1 MDYFLGSSKEDFDDN
16 ICNFL
21 YFWLGDILLKK
32 LRVKE
37 FYSEIILEL
46 FKILKNNTR
55 QVCTARYPYIHKDD
69 FEKFKLIFDIS
80 EDYKIYKSQIYS
92 NMYCNKNYMTYLE
105 THIQN
110 YNKFHNDCEVES
122 YDSLKKPY
130 CNYFK
135 QYFPNNEHNTLSNM
149 KFYLKEIVP
158 ELEKSQEEQGTG
170 EAQEKLQEDLE
181 IGGLGTTL
189 TQPNSGVKASTEE
202 RASTSRPYLNTIMTE
217 IPGTSA
223 TTDNPSPS
231 IASKSITGAV
241 SVAGILVPSY
251 LMYNYTYA
259 GTWINKVLGRKTR
272 TNFNPYTDQ
281 YLMANISGPEN
292 FYSERSRYNISYRP
306 E

>member
-1 MDYFLGSSKEDFDDN
+1 MDYFLGDEQLRILPTKLHYYSLDHPLWADCEDELFYNEAKKELSSKIELGDVSDNILKTLCYVYRKSSKEDFDDN

-55 QVCTARYPYIHKDD
+55 QVCTARYPYMHKDD

-80 EDYKIYKSQIYS
+80 EDYKIYKSQIY
-92 NMYCNKNYMTYLE
+92 K
-105 THIQN
+105 
-110 YNKFHNDCEVES
+110 
-122 YDSLKKPY
+122 
-130 CNYFK
+130 
-135 QYFPNNEHNTLSNM
+135 
-149 KFYLKEIVP
+149 IVP